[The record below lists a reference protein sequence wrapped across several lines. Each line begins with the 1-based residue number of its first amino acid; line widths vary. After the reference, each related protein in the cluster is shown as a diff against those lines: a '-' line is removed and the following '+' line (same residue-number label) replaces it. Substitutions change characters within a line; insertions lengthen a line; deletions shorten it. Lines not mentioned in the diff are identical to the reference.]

1 MNVPNHLHYTSSHEW
16 LSVEGDTAILG
27 ITDYAQSELGDIVY
41 LDLPEV
47 GRVVTAGQ
55 SVGTIESVKTVSD
68 IYTPVSGE
76 IIAINEK
83 LASMSELVN
92 QDPYGEGWIMK
103 IKMDGE
109 PQNTITAEQYT
120 LQISE

>member
-16 LSVEGDTAILG
+16 LSVEGDIAVLG

-47 GRVVTAGQ
+47 GRVVAAGQ

-76 IIAINEK
+76 IVAVNEK
-83 LASMSELVN
+83 LSSKSELVN

-109 PQNTITAEQYT
+109 PQDTLTAEQYT

>member
-16 LSVEGDTAILG
+16 LSIEGDTAILG

-76 IIAINEK
+76 IVAINEK

-103 IKMDGE
+103 IKIDGE

>member
-16 LSVEGDTAILG
+16 LSVEGDVATLG

-47 GRVVTAGQ
+47 GRVVSAGQ

-76 IIAINEK
+76 IVAINEK

-109 PQNTITAEQYT
+109 PQDTITAEQYT

>member
-1 MNVPNHLHYTSSHEW
+1 LNVPNHLHYTSSHEW
-16 LSVEGDTAILG
+16 LSIEGDTAILG

-83 LASMSELVN
+83 LTSMSELVN

-109 PQNTITAEQYT
+109 PQDTITAEQYT